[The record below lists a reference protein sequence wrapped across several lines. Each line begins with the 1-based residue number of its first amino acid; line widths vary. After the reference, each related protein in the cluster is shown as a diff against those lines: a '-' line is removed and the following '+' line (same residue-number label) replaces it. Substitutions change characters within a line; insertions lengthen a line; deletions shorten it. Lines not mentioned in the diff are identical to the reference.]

1 MRLSDANEFVGYHCR
16 CWLLLKLR
24 FVLRGLYHVHNLI
37 AESKEEHDCLLQEVV
52 VAQSLD
58 GGAECRLVANADVA
72 TRLPVRHSFLLL
84 GASPSYYLWLV
95 VKIDIRASHMY
106 FSVE

>member
-1 MRLSDANEFVGYHCR
+1 
-16 CWLLLKLR
+16 
-24 FVLRGLYHVHNLI
+24 
-37 AESKEEHDCLLQEVV
+37 
-52 VAQSLD
+52 LD

-84 GASPSYYLWLV
+84 GASHKYLWLV